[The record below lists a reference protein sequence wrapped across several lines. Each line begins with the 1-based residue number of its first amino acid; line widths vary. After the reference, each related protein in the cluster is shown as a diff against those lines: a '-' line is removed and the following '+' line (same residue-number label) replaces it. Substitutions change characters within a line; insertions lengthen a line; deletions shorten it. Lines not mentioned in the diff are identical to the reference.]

1 MDVSPHNERRVHPRF
16 HFDRRL
22 AVLVDHGEGHTEC
35 VQGRCNNLSM
45 GGVGA
50 VLARKLENGQQV
62 LLEFSGNVE
71 QGAVRLPACVSYRHD
86 LSYGFRFADLD
97 RAQAAEL
104 ERLVGIFFCSQM
116 V

>member
-1 MDVSPHNERRVHPRF
+1 MDVAAQNERRLHPRF
-16 HFDRRL
+16 RFDRRM
-22 AVLVDHGEGHTEC
+22 AVLIERGNGETEC

-50 VLARKLENGQQV
+50 VLARKLDSGQDV
-62 LLEFSGNVE
+62 LLEFSADSE
-71 QGAVRLPACVSYRHD
+71 QPALRLPARVSYRHD

-97 RAQAAEL
+97 RSQAADL

>member
-1 MDVSPHNERRVHPRF
+1 MNGSAHNERRIHPRF
-16 HFDRRL
+16 RFDRRL
-22 AVLVDHGEGHTEC
+22 AVLVDRGEGHTEC

-50 VLARKLENGQQV
+50 VLARKLDNGQQV
-62 LLEFSGNVE
+62 ILEFPGDLD
-71 QGAVRLPACVSYRHD
+71 QAAVRLPACVSYRHD
-86 LSYGFRFADLD
+86 LSYGFRFTDLD
-97 RAQAAEL
+97 RSQAADL